1 MLETDLK
8 GCKGHVP
15 IKHVQRMLYV
25 LKADPKE
32 AVESIYISIKNNS
45 ICAKGR
51 PKEAVKSIYM
61 IHNLICARGRPKRTV
76 RSIYMKIR

>member
-15 IKHVQRMLYV
+15 INVYEEHYM
-25 LKADPKE
+25 LKADPKK
-32 AVESIYISIKNNS
+32 AVESIYIPKENNS

-51 PKEAVKSIYM
+51 PKEAV
-61 IHNLICARGRPKRTV
+61 
-76 RSIYMKIR
+76 